1 MAVVQISRIQV
12 RRGKAQTGTGFPQ
25 LASGEMGWAIDTQEL
40 YIGNG
45 SVAEGSPAVG
55 NTKILTQNDLSAEGN
70 LLQQLQHIYRSG
82 DPTIITGPSA
92 NSPISRLLQARL
104 DDRVTGAEFG
114 TTADGAT
121 DDTESLQ
128 RAIDQLFL
136 NPTNKASANTVAGAQ
151 TRVVLDLTPGIYKI
165 TDTLYI
171 PSYATIRGT
180 GADKTIIS
188 YNTSATITA
197 SITIGTAILLTS
209 SASTRMI
216 GATVTGDGIV
226 SSTVLSVVPGVS
238 LTLNNNA
245 SSTQT
250 NKSYAVTL
258 VAGPMIRFV
267 DDSSTIGS
275 PADLDVTTTFYGTQ
289 PRGIELSGLT
299 LHTLTSDQ
307 VGLKIDAVRDSIF
320 RDLIIKGEWDNDP
333 NEGSRG
339 IELNAVATGE
349 LGIGVTTEKNIFSNV
364 SVEGFTYAV
373 YGQQDS
379 INNIFVDCFVTD
391 VRQGFVF
398 GKDIGGIGALYGPRD
413 TQILNCKFD
422 DVKWHAVFLTGFCT
436 GNIVKDCKFTNVG
449 NDGSGVLYPV
459 YPQIYF
465 GWPGNISVDNL
476 YDRTKVLGGTLNQTI
491 PYIPELAG
499 HATVSSFGTS
509 YVTGGLT
516 NTGSGSIPILA
527 FRLPVPTDSNGDPQN
542 SVSYAV
548 NYVFKTSGNT
558 FSRRGILSIV
568 ADIDS
573 EVEQIVD
580 EYDYTGGDDDMSLT
594 LEFILKVL
602 DQNGLYYTGA
612 VGQTASSL
620 GIFYINPGAG
630 LPGSLN
636 YTYSTV
642 LAPLS

>member
-45 SVAEGSPAVG
+45 AVAEGSPAVG

-70 LLQQLQHIYRSG
+70 LLQQLQHIYKSG
-82 DPTIITGPSA
+82 DPTVITGPSA

-104 DDRVTGAEFG
+104 DDRVTAADFG

-121 DDTESLQ
+121 DDTEALQ

-165 TDTLYI
+165 TDTIYI

-180 GADKTIIS
+180 GADKTIIEF
-188 YNTSATITA
+188 T
-197 SITIGTAILLTS
+197 GT
-209 SASTRMI
+209 
-216 GATVTGDGIV
+216 
-226 SSTVLSVVPGVS
+226 
-238 LTLNNNA
+238 
-245 SSTQT
+245 
-250 NKSYAVTL
+250 
-258 VAGPMIRFV
+258 GPMIRFV

-289 PRGIELSGLT
+289 PRSIELSGLT
-299 LHTLTSDQ
+299 LHTLTNDQ

-320 RDLIIKGEWDNDP
+320 KDLIIKGEWDNDP

-349 LGIGVTTEKNIFSNV
+349 LGIGVTTEKNLFSNI

-373 YGQQDS
+373 WGQQDS

-436 GNIVKDCKFTNVG
+436 GNIVKDCKFSNVG

-459 YPQIYF
+459 YPQVYF
-465 GWPGNISVDNL
+465 GWPGNISVNNL
-476 YDRTKVLGGTLNQTI
+476 SDRSKVLGGTLNQTV
-491 PYIPELAG
+491 PYIPELSG

-527 FRLPVPTDSNGDPQN
+527 FRLPVPTDYNGDPQN

-568 ADIDS
+568 VDIDS
-573 EVEQIVD
+573 EVKQIVD

-594 LEFILKVL
+594 LEFILKIL
-602 DQNGLYYTGA
+602 DQDGLYYTGA

>member
-45 SVAEGSPAVG
+45 AVSEGSPAVG
-55 NTKILTQNDLSAEGN
+55 NTKILTQNDLSAEGS
-70 LLQQLQHIYRSG
+70 LLQQLQHIYKSG
-82 DPTIITGPSA
+82 DPTVVTGISA
-92 NSPISRLLQARL
+92 NSPVSRLLQARL
-104 DDRVTGAEFG
+104 DDRVTASDFG

-121 DDTESLQ
+121 DDTVALQ

-136 NPTNKASANTVAGAQ
+136 NSTNKASAPTVAGAQ

-165 TDTLYI
+165 TDTLYV
-171 PSYATIRGT
+171 PSYATIRGM
-180 GADKTIIS
+180 GAEKTIIEFS
-188 YNTSATITA
+188 
-197 SITIGTAILLTS
+197 GT
-209 SASTRMI
+209 
-216 GATVTGDGIV
+216 
-226 SSTVLSVVPGVS
+226 
-238 LTLNNNA
+238 
-245 SSTQT
+245 
-250 NKSYAVTL
+250 
-258 VAGPMIRFV
+258 GPIIQFV
-267 DDSSTIGS
+267 DDSSTIGN
-275 PADLDVTTTFYGTQ
+275 PADLSSTTTFYSSQ
-289 PRGIELSGLT
+289 PRHIELSGLT
-299 LHTLTSDQ
+299 LHTLTDDQ
-307 VGLKIDAVRDSIF
+307 VGLKIDAVRDSVF
-320 RDLIIKGEWDNDP
+320 KDLIIKGEWDNSP
-333 NEGSRG
+333 NESSRG

-349 LGIGVTTEKNIFSNV
+349 LGIGVTTEKNIFSNI
-364 SVEGFTYAV
+364 SIEGFTYAV
-373 YGQQDS
+373 WGQQDS
-379 INNIFVDCFVTD
+379 INNIFVDCFVSNT
-391 VRQGFVF
+391 RQGFVF
-398 GKDIGGIGALYGPRD
+398 GKDIGGIGALFGPRD

-422 DVKWHAVFLTGFCT
+422 DVKWHAVFVTGFCT
-436 GNIVKDCKFTNVG
+436 GNTVKDCKLTNVG
-449 NDGSGVLYPV
+449 NDGAGVLDPI

-465 GWPGNISVDNL
+465 GWPGNISVNNL
-476 YDRTKVLGGTLNQTI
+476 SDRSRVLGGTLNQTV

-499 HATVSSFGTS
+499 HATLASFGTS

-527 FRLPVPTDSNGDPQN
+527 FRLPVPTDFNGDPQN

-568 ADIDS
+568 ADIDA

-602 DQNGLYYTGA
+602 DQDGNEYTGA

-620 GIFYINPGAG
+620 GIFYTNTGAG

>member
-180 GADKTIIS
+180 GADKTIIEFS
-188 YNTSATITA
+188 
-197 SITIGTAILLTS
+197 GT
-209 SASTRMI
+209 
-216 GATVTGDGIV
+216 
-226 SSTVLSVVPGVS
+226 
-238 LTLNNNA
+238 
-245 SSTQT
+245 
-250 NKSYAVTL
+250 
-258 VAGPMIRFV
+258 GPMIRFV

>member
-45 SVAEGSPAVG
+45 AVAEGSPAVG

-70 LLQQLQHIYRSG
+70 LLQQLQHIYKSG
-82 DPTIITGPSA
+82 DPTVITGPSA

-104 DDRVTGAEFG
+104 DDRVTAADFG

-121 DDTESLQ
+121 DDTEALQ

-165 TDTLYI
+165 TDTIYI

-180 GADKTIIS
+180 GADKTIIEF
-188 YNTSATITA
+188 T
-197 SITIGTAILLTS
+197 GT
-209 SASTRMI
+209 
-216 GATVTGDGIV
+216 
-226 SSTVLSVVPGVS
+226 
-238 LTLNNNA
+238 
-245 SSTQT
+245 
-250 NKSYAVTL
+250 
-258 VAGPMIRFV
+258 GPMIRFV

-289 PRGIELSGLT
+289 PRSIELSGLT
-299 LHTLTSDQ
+299 LHTLTNDQ

-320 RDLIIKGEWDNDP
+320 KDLIIKGEWDNDP

-349 LGIGVTTEKNIFSNV
+349 LGIGVTTEKNLFSNI

-373 YGQQDS
+373 WGQQDS

-422 DVKWHAVFLTGFCT
+422 DVKWHSVFLTGFCT
-436 GNIVKDCKFTNVG
+436 GNIVKDCKFSNVG

-459 YPQIYF
+459 YPQVYF
-465 GWPGNISVDNL
+465 GWPGNISVNNL
-476 YDRTKVLGGTLNQTI
+476 SDRSKVLGGTLNQTV

-527 FRLPVPTDSNGDPQN
+527 FRLPVPTDYNGDPQN

-568 ADIDS
+568 VDIDS
-573 EVEQIVD
+573 EVKQIVD

-602 DQNGLYYTGA
+602 DQDGLYYTGA

>member
-45 SVAEGSPAVG
+45 AVAEGSPAVG

-70 LLQQLQHIYRSG
+70 LLQQLQHIYKSG
-82 DPTIITGPSA
+82 DPTVITGPSA

-104 DDRVTGAEFG
+104 DDRVTAADFG

-121 DDTESLQ
+121 DDTEALQ

-165 TDTLYI
+165 TDTIYI

-180 GADKTIIS
+180 GADKTIIEF
-188 YNTSATITA
+188 T
-197 SITIGTAILLTS
+197 GT
-209 SASTRMI
+209 
-216 GATVTGDGIV
+216 
-226 SSTVLSVVPGVS
+226 
-238 LTLNNNA
+238 
-245 SSTQT
+245 
-250 NKSYAVTL
+250 
-258 VAGPMIRFV
+258 GPMIRFV

-289 PRGIELSGLT
+289 PRSIELSGLT
-299 LHTLTSDQ
+299 LHTLTNDQ

-320 RDLIIKGEWDNDP
+320 KDLIIKGEWDNDP

-349 LGIGVTTEKNIFSNV
+349 LGIGVTTEKNLFSNI

-373 YGQQDS
+373 WGQQDS

-436 GNIVKDCKFTNVG
+436 GNIVKDCKFSNVG

-459 YPQIYF
+459 YPQVYF
-465 GWPGNISVDNL
+465 GWPGNISVNNL
-476 YDRTKVLGGTLNQTI
+476 SDRSKVLGGTLNQTV
-491 PYIPELAG
+491 PYIPELSG

-527 FRLPVPTDSNGDPQN
+527 FRLPVPTDYNGDPQN

-568 ADIDS
+568 VDIDS

-602 DQNGLYYTGA
+602 DQDGLYYTGA

>member
-1 MAVVQISRIQV
+1 
-12 RRGKAQTGTGFPQ
+12 
-25 LASGEMGWAIDTQEL
+25 MGWAIDTQEL

-45 SVAEGSPAVG
+45 AVAEGSPAVG

-70 LLQQLQHIYRSG
+70 LLQQLQHIYKSG
-82 DPTIITGPSA
+82 DPTVITGPSA

-104 DDRVTGAEFG
+104 DDRVTAADFG

-121 DDTESLQ
+121 DDTEALQ

-165 TDTLYI
+165 TDTIYI

-180 GADKTIIS
+180 GADKTIIEF
-188 YNTSATITA
+188 T
-197 SITIGTAILLTS
+197 GT
-209 SASTRMI
+209 
-216 GATVTGDGIV
+216 
-226 SSTVLSVVPGVS
+226 
-238 LTLNNNA
+238 
-245 SSTQT
+245 
-250 NKSYAVTL
+250 
-258 VAGPMIRFV
+258 GPMIRFV

-289 PRGIELSGLT
+289 PRSIELSGLT
-299 LHTLTSDQ
+299 LHTLTNDQ

-320 RDLIIKGEWDNDP
+320 KDLIIKGEWDNDP

-349 LGIGVTTEKNIFSNV
+349 LGIGVTTEKNLFSNI

-373 YGQQDS
+373 WGQQDS

-436 GNIVKDCKFTNVG
+436 GNIVKDCKFSNVG

-459 YPQIYF
+459 YPQVYF
-465 GWPGNISVDNL
+465 GWPGNISVNNL
-476 YDRTKVLGGTLNQTI
+476 SDRSKVLGGTLNQTV
-491 PYIPELAG
+491 PYIPELSG

-527 FRLPVPTDSNGDPQN
+527 FRLPVPTDYNGDPQN

-568 ADIDS
+568 VDIDS

-602 DQNGLYYTGA
+602 DQDGLYYTGA

>member
-82 DPTIITGPSA
+82 DPTVITGPSA

-104 DDRVTGAEFG
+104 DDRVTSSEFG

-121 DDTESLQ
+121 DDTASLQ
-128 RAIDQLFL
+128 RAINQLFL
-136 NPTNKASANTVAGAQ
+136 NPTNKASAATVAGAQ

-171 PSYATIRGT
+171 PSYTTIRGT
-180 GADKTIIS
+180 GPGKTIIEFS
-188 YNTSATITA
+188 
-197 SITIGTAILLTS
+197 GT
-209 SASTRMI
+209 
-216 GATVTGDGIV
+216 
-226 SSTVLSVVPGVS
+226 
-238 LTLNNNA
+238 
-245 SSTQT
+245 
-250 NKSYAVTL
+250 
-258 VAGPMIRFV
+258 GPMIRFV

-289 PRGIELSGLT
+289 PRSIELSGLT

-307 VGLKIDAVRDSIF
+307 VGLKVDAVRDSIF
-320 RDLIIKGEWDNDP
+320 KDLIIKGEWDNDP

-373 YGQQDS
+373 WGQQDS

-436 GNIVKDCKFTNVG
+436 GNSVKDCKFTNVG
-449 NDGSGVLYPV
+449 NDGSGVLYPI

-465 GWPGNISVDNL
+465 GWPGNISVNNL
-476 YDRTKVLGGTLNQTI
+476 SDRSKVLGGTLNQDI

-558 FSRRGILSIV
+558 FSRRGVLSIV
-568 ADIDS
+568 AD
-573 EVEQIVD
+573 VEAERQQIVD

-602 DQNGLYYTGA
+602 DQDGLEYTGA
-612 VGQTASSL
+612 VNQTASSL

>member
-45 SVAEGSPAVG
+45 AVAEGSPAVG

-70 LLQQLQHIYRSG
+70 LLQQLQHIYKSG
-82 DPTIITGPSA
+82 DPTVITGPSA

-104 DDRVTGAEFG
+104 DDRVTAADFG

-121 DDTESLQ
+121 DDTEALQ

-165 TDTLYI
+165 TDTIYI

-180 GADKTIIS
+180 GADKTIIEF
-188 YNTSATITA
+188 T
-197 SITIGTAILLTS
+197 GT
-209 SASTRMI
+209 
-216 GATVTGDGIV
+216 
-226 SSTVLSVVPGVS
+226 
-238 LTLNNNA
+238 
-245 SSTQT
+245 
-250 NKSYAVTL
+250 
-258 VAGPMIRFV
+258 GPMIRFV

-289 PRGIELSGLT
+289 PRSIELSGLT
-299 LHTLTSDQ
+299 LHTLTNDQ

-320 RDLIIKGEWDNDP
+320 KDLIIKGEWDNDP

-349 LGIGVTTEKNIFSNV
+349 LGIGVTTEKNLFSNI

-373 YGQQDS
+373 WGQQDS

-436 GNIVKDCKFTNVG
+436 GNIVKDCKFSNVG

-459 YPQIYF
+459 YPQVYF
-465 GWPGNISVDNL
+465 GWPGNISVNNL
-476 YDRTKVLGGTLNQTI
+476 SDRSKVLGGTLNQTV

-527 FRLPVPTDSNGDPQN
+527 FRLPVPTDYNGDPQN

-568 ADIDS
+568 VDIDS
-573 EVEQIVD
+573 EVKQIVD

-602 DQNGLYYTGA
+602 DQDGLYYTGA

>member
-136 NPTNKASANTVAGAQ
+136 NPTNKSSANTVAGAQ

-180 GADKTIIS
+180 GSDKTIIEFS
-188 YNTSATITA
+188 
-197 SITIGTAILLTS
+197 GT
-209 SASTRMI
+209 
-216 GATVTGDGIV
+216 
-226 SSTVLSVVPGVS
+226 
-238 LTLNNNA
+238 
-245 SSTQT
+245 
-250 NKSYAVTL
+250 
-258 VAGPMIRFV
+258 GPMIRFV

-289 PRGIELSGLT
+289 PRSIELSGLT
-299 LHTLTSDQ
+299 LHTLTGDQ

>member
-70 LLQQLQHIYRSG
+70 LLQQLQHIYKSG
-82 DPTIITGPSA
+82 DPTVVTGPSA

-104 DDRVTGAEFG
+104 DDRVTAADFG
-114 TTADGAT
+114 TTADSAT
-121 DDTESLQ
+121 DDTEALQ

-136 NPTNKASANTVAGAQ
+136 NPTNKASAGTVAGAQ

-165 TDTLYI
+165 TDTIYI

-180 GADKTIIS
+180 GADKTIIEFS
-188 YNTSATITA
+188 GS
-197 SITIGTAILLTS
+197 
-209 SASTRMI
+209 
-216 GATVTGDGIV
+216 
-226 SSTVLSVVPGVS
+226 
-238 LTLNNNA
+238 
-245 SSTQT
+245 
-250 NKSYAVTL
+250 
-258 VAGPMIRFV
+258 GPMIRFV

-289 PRGIELSGLT
+289 PRNIELSGLT
-299 LHTLTSDQ
+299 LHTLTYNQ
-307 VGLKIDAVRDSIF
+307 VGLKFDAVRDSIF
-320 RDLIIKGEWDNDP
+320 KDLIIKGEWDNEP
-333 NEGSRG
+333 SEASRG
-339 IELNAVATGE
+339 IELNAVSTGE
-349 LGIGVTTEKNIFSNV
+349 LGVGVTTEKNLFSNI
-364 SVEGFTYAV
+364 SIEGFTYAV
-373 YGQQDS
+373 WGQQDS
-379 INNIFVDCFVTD
+379 INNIFVDCFVSN

-422 DVKWHAVFLTGFCT
+422 DVRWHAVFLTGFCT
-436 GNIVKDCKFTNVG
+436 GNTIKDCKLTDVG
-449 NDGSGVLYPV
+449 NDSQGVLHPI

-465 GWPGNISVDNL
+465 GWPGNISVNNL
-476 YDRTKVLGGTLNQTI
+476 SDRSKVLGGTLNQTV

-527 FRLPVPTDSNGDPQN
+527 FRLPVPTDYNGDPQN

-548 NYVFKTSGNT
+548 NYVFKTAGNT
-558 FSRRGILSIV
+558 FSRRGVLSIV
-568 ADIDS
+568 ADI
-573 EVEQIVD
+573 EAERQQIVD

-594 LEFILKVL
+594 LEFFLKVL
-602 DQNGLYYTGA
+602 DQDGNEYTGA
-612 VGQTASSL
+612 VGQTSSSL
-620 GIFYINPGAG
+620 GIFYTNTGAG

>member
-180 GADKTIIS
+180 GADKTIIEFS
-188 YNTSATITA
+188 
-197 SITIGTAILLTS
+197 GT
-209 SASTRMI
+209 
-216 GATVTGDGIV
+216 
-226 SSTVLSVVPGVS
+226 
-238 LTLNNNA
+238 
-245 SSTQT
+245 
-250 NKSYAVTL
+250 
-258 VAGPMIRFV
+258 GPMIRFV

-289 PRGIELSGLT
+289 PRSIELSGLT

-320 RDLIIKGEWDNDP
+320 RDLIIKGKWDNDP